1 MLSIFLFIDLEALYN
16 IGWTYRCQERGD
28 EAPAQHPP
36 VFEGDERDATA
47 KRVTSHQFDVVQES
61 EDTCM
66 GKTLPFNV

>member
-1 MLSIFLFIDLEALYN
+1 MFIDLEALYT
-16 IGWTYRCQERGD
+16 IGWTYSRQERGD

-36 VFEGDERDATA
+36 VFEGDEREATA

-66 GKTLPFNV
+66 GKTLLFNLKIS